1 MAAPA
6 LDDDLRAALAARA
19 PGTAA
24 ASDPPWP
31 TPPPDPTAPRHGP
44 TAAVAAAVAS
54 AAPSRAGTVAVPSSS
69 GQYAAQSAHANPDRV
84 NPSLRSRLLRVG
96 TTKKK
101 SQSLGSLLPPAT
113 ASMPSA
119 ATASAMLLVPPSSG
133 GVSASTSSSSLASS
147 SAGSDDDEDNSDTG
161 SDITVKPVKK
171 GRDRSSGWDTAST
184 APSTRTLGSIRK
196 GFAKMRAMITS
207 TSTPTLLNDKAKG
220 SNDGNSS
227 DDDESIDG
235 SSGGAH
241 LGIVTSSTPELMQ
254 PQNLHADSE
263 EVPDMQIA
271 EEATVEVMDH
281 VTISVALGDSD
292 PQDVGLIVSVSGHN
306 VFPTTHDILQRL
318 YDELDEDLV
327 QSTLYYFDPRH
338 PGLRV
343 EVGDGDSIDMLLHQH
358 KTWKIIPNSADFSMT
373 ATLPGTNEA
382 CTVAYDRVILV
393 GQVVDQL
400 KEFYKIAP
408 SLPYGL
414 YVTSEMGA
422 FLLESHRPLA
432 LYDIRP
438 MDVVELRSTAEF
450 LYVRVHVPELDTR
463 FVVKAPA
470 HFTGKD
476 LTAQIQYTIRAKNAT
491 LQHPDRQYAIWMP
504 RLAQWL
510 MATDTVGT
518 LAQFLSVTEIH
529 DCGVEYKLLAM
540 YAEVATRRGPHMV
553 GVAAGATVADVQRV
567 IDLDDPSASGG
578 NEVGGAAMFGV
589 AGDELPATDTMWDA
603 VRQIGCPTEFVSRA
617 RAKPLQV
624 TTTRDLGVQIVVEI
638 DLAATLAD
646 LVPMLARR
654 LGVWPAH
661 VRRIY
666 LNDASTVPMVL
677 DRPLDELLV
686 GADGDRLVVELNEE
700 QWRSDGKALL
710 DAWEMDVP
718 PANAGVWSEGPDRAG
733 NIKVNDQGVVT
744 AATLNKL
751 IERMTVDKITD
762 FDEYTNLTATFL
774 LTYHSFAS
782 PKQVLAK
789 LMERYHVPRFGHQSL
804 SDYDRIRSNV
814 QSRVCNVLKLWT
826 KQYPTCFF
834 EPAGHA
840 LIEDLLEF
848 TARVMAVDKQA
859 GLGKQIRRSL
869 FKLSSA
875 RDRKSTHAQP
885 PVLAPLSRVPR
896 LKTGVTLFHH
906 DPVEVA
912 RQLCLA
918 DHAVYRRMKP
928 TELLGQ
934 AWMHADAQ
942 TRAPTIFLLTK
953 RFNALAR
960 WLTRSVLAVRD
971 VAGRGVRV
979 EWIVEVAGYLA
990 EYRDYLALMAIL
1002 AALGGAPVSR
1012 LKYTRAA
1019 MSSRARKKLGDLEEM
1034 MHPKHSH
1041 KRYREQFRAVRG
1053 DGGGG
1058 AARIPY
1064 LTVHL
1069 TDLVGIEDGNP
1080 DSIGTLINVA
1090 KRRLVHGVISD
1101 LLAAQDDEF
1110 PFASVPDVQRL
1121 LALCHAPAAP
1131 GLREVTDDE
1140 LFRISLELEP
1150 RGWDGVTTLAAG
1162 GGVMSPPMTPT
1173 VT

>member
-6 LDDDLRAALAARA
+6 LDGDLRAALAAQA
-19 PGTAA
+19 PSTAA
-24 ASDPPWP
+24 TDSPWP
-31 TPPPDPTAPRHGP
+31 TPPPDPTAPRHAP
-44 TAAVAAAVAS
+44 IST
-54 AAPSRAGTVAVPSSS
+54 AAPSHARSVAVPSSS
-69 GQYAAQSAHANPDRV
+69 GEYTAHSHANPDRV
-84 NPSLRSRLLRVG
+84 NPSLRSRLLRAG
-96 TTKKK
+96 TTKKSKK

-113 ASMPSA
+113 SSMS
-119 ATASAMLLVPPSSG
+119 ATASATSLVPPSG

-147 SAGSDDDEDNSDTG
+147 SSTNDDDDNSDAR
-161 SDITVKPVKK
+161 SDITVKPATAKAGG
-171 GRDRSSGWDTAST
+171 GRDRSGWETASI
-184 APSTRTLGSIRK
+184 ASSTRTIGTIRK
-196 GFAKMRAMITS
+196 GFAKMRALIVS
-207 TSTPTLLNDKAKG
+207 TSTPMLLNEKAKG
-220 SNDGNSS
+220 GDDGESS
-227 DDDESIDG
+227 DDDESTDG
-235 SSGGAH
+235 SGAH

-254 PQNLHADSE
+254 SPDLHADGE

-292 PQDVGLIVSVSGHN
+292 PQDIGLVVSVSGHN
-306 VFPTTHDILQRL
+306 VFPTTHDILERL
-318 YDELDEDLV
+318 YDELGQDLV
-327 QSTLYYFDPRH
+327 PSTLYYFDSRH

-343 EVGDGDSIDMLLHQH
+343 EVGDGDSIDMLLHQNRN
-358 KTWKIIPNSADFSMT
+358 WKIIPNSADFSMT

-438 MDVVELRSTAEF
+438 IDVVELRSTAEF

-510 MATDTVGT
+510 LATDTVGT
-518 LAQFLSVTEIH
+518 RAQFLSVTEIH

-567 IDLDDPSASGG
+567 IDLDDPSAGG
-578 NEVGGAAMFGV
+578 EEVGGAAMFGV
-589 AGDELPATDTMWDA
+589 AGDELPAADPMWDA
-603 VRQIGCPTEFVSRA
+603 VRQIGCPTEFVSRV
-617 RAKPLQV
+617 RAKPMLV
-624 TTTRDLGVQIVVEI
+624 TTTRDLGAQIVVEI
-638 DLAATLAD
+638 DLHATLAD
-646 LVPMLARR
+646 LAPMLARR

-661 VRRIY
+661 VRHIY
-666 LNDASTVPMVL
+666 LNDASGVPMVL

-700 QWRSDGKALL
+700 QWRSDGKAVL
-710 DAWEMDVP
+710 DAWEMEVP
-718 PANAGVWSEGPDRAG
+718 PANAGVWSEGPDRVG

-762 FDEYTNLTATFL
+762 FEEYTNLTATFL

-804 SDYDRIRSNV
+804 PEYDRIRSNV

-848 TARVMAVDKQA
+848 TARAMAVDKQA

-885 PVLAPLSRVPR
+885 PPVPAPLSRVPR

-906 DPVEVA
+906 DPIEVA

-990 EYRDYLALMAIL
+990 EFRDYLALMAIL
-1002 AALGGAPVSR
+1002 AALGSAPVSR
-1012 LKYTRAA
+1012 LKHTRAA
-1019 MSSRARKKLGDLEEM
+1019 MTSRARKKLGDLEEM

-1080 DSIGTLINVA
+1080 DTISGLINVA

-1150 RGWDGVTTLAAG
+1150 RGWDGVAPLTAG
-1162 GGVMSPPMTPT
+1162 GGVTSPPMTPT

>member
-1 MAAPA
+1 MAAPS
-6 LDDDLRAALAARA
+6 LDDDLRAALAAQA

-24 ASDPPWP
+24 ADPPWP
-31 TPPPDPTAPRHGP
+31 TPPPDPTAPRHAP
-44 TAAVAAAVAS
+44 S
-54 AAPSRAGTVAVPSSS
+54 AAPSRAGFVAVPSSS
-69 GQYAAQSAHANPDRV
+69 SGEYAAQSHASPGRV

-96 TTKKK
+96 TTKKSKK

-113 ASMPSA
+113 ASIS
-119 ATASAMLLVPPSSG
+119 ATASAVSLVPPSSSSAG
-133 GVSASTSSSSLASS
+133 GVSASTSLSSLASS
-147 SAGSDDDEDNSDTG
+147 STVSIDDDDNSDAR
-161 SDITVKPVKK
+161 SDITVKPGKTS
-171 GRDRSSGWDTAST
+171 RDRSGWETASI

-196 GFAKMRAMITS
+196 GFAKMRAMIVS
-207 TSTPTLLNDKAKG
+207 TSTPMLLNDKAKG
-220 SNDGNSS
+220 GGDHGESS
-227 DDDESIDG
+227 DDDDESNDG
-235 SSGGAH
+235 ASGGAH

-254 PQNLHADSE
+254 PPDLHADGE

-281 VTISVALGDSD
+281 VRISVALGDSD
-292 PQDVGLIVSVSGHN
+292 PQGVGLIVSVSGHN

-318 YDELDEDLV
+318 YGELGQDLV
-327 QSTLYYFDPRH
+327 PSTLYYFDPRH
-338 PGLRV
+338 PGQRV

-358 KTWKIIPNSADFSMT
+358 RNWKIIPNSADFSMM

-422 FLLESHRPLA
+422 FLLEPHRPLA

-510 MATDTVGT
+510 LATDTVGT
-518 LAQFLSVTEIH
+518 RAQVLSVTEIH

-553 GVAAGATVADVQRV
+553 GVAAGASVADVQRV
-567 IDLDDPSASGG
+567 LDLDDPSAGG
-578 NEVGGAAMFGV
+578 EEVGGAAMFGV
-589 AGDELPATDTMWDA
+589 AGDELPTADAMWDA

-617 RAKPLQV
+617 RAKPMQV
-624 TTTRDLGVQIVVEI
+624 TTTRDLGAQIVVEI
-638 DLAATLAD
+638 DLHATLAD
-646 LVPMLARR
+646 LAPMLARR

-666 LNDASTVPMVL
+666 LNDASGVPMVL
-677 DRPLDELLV
+677 DRPLDELMV

-700 QWRSDGKALL
+700 QWRSDGKAVL

-718 PANAGVWSEGPDRAG
+718 PANVGVWSEGPDRVG

-804 SDYDRIRSNV
+804 PDYDRIRSNV
-814 QSRVCNVLKLWT
+814 QSRVCNVIKLWT

-859 GLGKQIRRSL
+859 GLGKQIRCSL

-885 PVLAPLSRVPR
+885 PAPLSRVPR

-906 DPVEVA
+906 DPIDIA

-960 WLTRSVLAVRD
+960 WFTRSVLAVRD
-971 VAGRGVRV
+971 VSGRAVRV
-979 EWIVEVAGYLA
+979 EWIVEVAAYLA
-990 EYRDYLALMAIL
+990 EFRDYLALMAIL
-1002 AALGGAPVSR
+1002 AALGSAPVSR
-1012 LKYTRAA
+1012 LKHTRAA
-1019 MSSRARKKLGDLEEM
+1019 MASRARKKLGDLEEM

-1150 RGWDGVTTLAAG
+1150 RGWNGVAPLSG
-1162 GGVMSPPMTPT
+1162 NGGVMSPPMTPT